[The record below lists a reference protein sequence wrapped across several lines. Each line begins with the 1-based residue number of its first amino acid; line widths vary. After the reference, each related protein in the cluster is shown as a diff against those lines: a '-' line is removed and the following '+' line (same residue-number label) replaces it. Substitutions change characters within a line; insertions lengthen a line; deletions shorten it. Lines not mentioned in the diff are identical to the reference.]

1 MFIVLII
8 LCGVIRLLAQ
18 IEIML
23 RKVAHRR
30 YLDQLFPCADSMKM
44 ANKVSLAIRMRKWR
58 NIK

>member
-44 ANKVSLAIRMRKWR
+44 AKVSLAIRMRKWR